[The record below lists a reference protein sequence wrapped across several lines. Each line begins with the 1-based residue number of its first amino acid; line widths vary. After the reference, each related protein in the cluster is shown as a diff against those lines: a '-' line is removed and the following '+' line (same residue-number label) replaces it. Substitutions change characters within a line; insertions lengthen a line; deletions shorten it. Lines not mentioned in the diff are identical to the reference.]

1 VNNCY
6 TTDSERVFA
15 GICHTKGYGVEK
27 IPESP
32 LAKRP
37 DFKIESGDVVV
48 IVEVKQFEIN
58 EVGRAI
64 EIKLDQEGFHVGD
77 VDFNHDGG
85 LSRKLGQQAA
95 QLHAAS
101 QDGFP
106 TLGVIYSNRIF
117 GPTDYQVQHALER
130 GTVAVAAQISAV
142 LYVRNEAIRGDT
154 PPFVL
159 YRNSDAA
166 VPFPYGLF

>member
-1 VNNCY
+1 VNDCNA
-6 TTDSERVFA
+6 TDSERVFA
-15 GICHTKGYGVEK
+15 DLCRAKGYGVEK

-32 LAKRP
+32 SEKRP
-37 DFKIESGDVVV
+37 DFKIKTGGVF
-48 IVEVKQFEIN
+48 ILVEVKQFEVN

-64 EIKLDQEGFHVGD
+64 EIELDQAGVHVGD

-85 LSRKLGQQAA
+85 LGRKLGQQAA
-95 QLHAAS
+95 QLQAAS

-106 TLGVIYSNRIF
+106 TLGVIYSNRVL

-142 LYVRNEAIRGDT
+142 LYVRNEAIRGET

-159 YRNSDAA
+159 YRNPSAV